1 MSLHA
6 LRRIALSSARCC
18 ATIHRRARGTDS
30 GITDILNSES
40 ALMSAIVT
48 ALRIK
53 ATDVQR
59 LIGSN
64 PESAPEPAT
73 SNQLEHVR
81 FMHKHG

>member
-1 MSLHA
+1 MSLPA
-6 LRRIALSSARCC
+6 LRRIALSSGRCC
-18 ATIHRRARGTDS
+18 ATIHRRARGSDT
-30 GITDILNSES
+30 GITAILNSES

-48 ALRIK
+48 ALRLK
-53 ATDVQR
+53 ASDVHR

-73 SNQLEHVR
+73 PNQLEHVR